1 MPFSASFVTGIDA
14 NRTVKDDLIRALNRP
29 GVRRRISVTDLV
41 NPRQAFFARTRP
53 DIEIPPDRR
62 QVMMAGTGFHD
73 LFGRAV
79 ASEEYVEQFV
89 EYEEIVGKIDIFEE
103 APIELKTSG
112 TLPDDPLAARPGQ
125 VEQLAMYC
133 VMTGRPLG
141 HLLYYQRAE
150 FGREPGLRAF
160 DLQVLDPAPI
170 RVQMLARRD
179 AFRRALETRSGAHLP
194 RCEWFQRDCLYQD
207 FCGCA
212 DAQPLVRMV
221 NGATVQLAENS
232 QIAAQIETKILQV
245 PEPQPGGQ
253 FNLNDLVFPRKALL
267 RTEPAEDEEEPAA
280 ADRMGAMERRGFMEQ
295 LENAV
300 WYGTA
305 GACRR
310 QKFAFESLRPIRI
323 LLFHDLPTLIRS
335 TKRREMIPRD
345 RLSTDAPYY
354 VDRLAFEC
362 AIADRPRGRLIVY
375 YSSQPD
381 DKFMVYDFWFRDLP
395 AIRAEMQRR
404 LGLLESRAP
413 ADQLPACEPDWMAKL
428 CDFGDRCACRTV

>member
-1 MPFSASFVTGIDA
+1 MPFSAAFVTGIDA
-14 NRTVKDDLIRALNRP
+14 NRTVKDDLVRALTRP
-29 GVRRRISVTDLV
+29 SVRRRISVTDLV

-62 QVMMAGTGFHD
+62 QVMMAGVGFHD

-79 ASEEYVEQFV
+79 AGEEYVEQFV

-112 TLPDDPLAARPGQ
+112 ALPDDPLVARPGQ

-141 HLLYYQRAE
+141 HLLYYRRAE

-160 DLQVLDPAPI
+160 DLEVRDPAPI
-170 RVQMLARRD
+170 RAEMLARRD
-179 AFRRALETRSGAHLP
+179 MLRRALETGTGTHLP
-194 RCEWFQRDCLYQD
+194 RCEWFGRDCLYRD

-212 DAQPLVRMV
+212 EAQPLVRMV
-221 NGATVQLAENS
+221 NGATVQIRENAH
-232 QIAAQIETKILQV
+232 IAAAIEAKILQV
-245 PEPQPGGQ
+245 PEPPPGGVY
-253 FNLNDLVFPRKALL
+253 NLNDLVFPRKALL
-267 RTEPAEDEEEPAA
+267 RTAPAAEDDEVDV
-280 ADRMGAMERRGFMEQ
+280 ADRMGAMERRGFIEQ

-300 WYGTA
+300 WYGAA

-310 QKFAFESLRPIRI
+310 QKFAFESLRPSI

-335 TKRREMIPRD
+335 PRRREMIPRD
-345 RLSTDAPYY
+345 RLSADAPYY

-362 AIADRPRGRLIVY
+362 AIADRSRGRLILY
-375 YSSQPD
+375 YSSLPD
-381 DKFMVYDFWFRDLP
+381 DKFMVYDFWFRDLA

-404 LGLLESRAP
+404 LSLLESRAP
-413 ADQLPACEPDWMAKL
+413 ADQLPACEPEWMARL
-428 CDFGDRCACRTV
+428 CDFGDRCACRTA